1 LEQLSCLNPALP
13 KPNSEEDDL
22 RMTNARNKLNAASIR
37 GVLLLARLIALVA
50 GSWSIFWLLVAVL
63 LVTSLME
70 GDLRLRGPHR

>member
-1 LEQLSCLNPALP
+1 MSCLNPALP